1 MIFRLSFSWLI
12 LFRICFI
19 LKVKLRLLYLEFF
32 FLLKTMKCVAEVPD
46 GYIKLAF
53 NLFILNSPYWNLFS
67 VVSNWLC
74 QIDSTVVVQR
84 HSAGAIRRLNDEHMH

>member
-1 MIFRLSFSWLI
+1 
-12 LFRICFI
+12 
-19 LKVKLRLLYLEFF
+19 
-32 FLLKTMKCVAEVPD
+32 MKCVAEVPD